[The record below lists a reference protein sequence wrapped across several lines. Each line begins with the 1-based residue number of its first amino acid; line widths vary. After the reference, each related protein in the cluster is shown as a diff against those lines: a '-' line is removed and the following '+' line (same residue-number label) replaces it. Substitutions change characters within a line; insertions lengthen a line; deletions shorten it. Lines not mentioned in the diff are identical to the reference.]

1 MSLPSLFRAVARPV
15 PRGAALLAFA
25 AGLSGC
31 QYLPS
36 LPTPNWSAERFLGV
50 VTPYRVE
57 VVQGNV
63 ITSEQAG
70 AVKPG
75 MNRAQVRIVRPGGAR
90 FGLKTND
97 AYVGDT
103 IINGNLTINAGLR
116 WDHQES
122 GTRGAT
128 AQHSGAG

>member
-1 MSLPSLFRAVARPV
+1 MFLPSLLRAPLRAPARL
-15 PRGAALLAFA
+15 GAALVVA

-36 LPTPNWSAERFLGV
+36 GPNWSADRFLGV

-63 ITSEQAG
+63 VTKEQAQ

-75 MNRAQVRIVRPGGAR
+75 MNRAQIRDILDLYDEEGE
-90 FGLKTND
+90 
-97 AYVGDT
+97 
-103 IINGNLTINAGLR
+103 
-116 WDHQES
+116 Q
-122 GTRGAT
+122 
-128 AQHSGAG
+128 